1 MRCTTRSTTRHD
13 EKLNQMHDEMHDE
26 EHDEMH
32 DEEHQHDEE
41 HHKMHDEEHDV
52 MHDEEH
58 DEMHDVEH
66 QHNEFEG
73 CKDSVST
80 TYVGTSN
87 QYNTMHLTRTLRTQ
101 HPLPNELTIVADN
114 GAATRT
120 AQHTSESLFSDYVHH
135 CFREGLT

>member
-41 HHKMHDEEHDV
+41 HHRMHDEEHDA
-52 MHDEEH
+52 MHDEELG
-58 DEMHDVEH
+58 EMR
-66 QHNEFEG
+66 
-73 CKDSVST
+73 KDSVST

-87 QYNTMHLTRTLRTQ
+87 QYNTMHLTRTLRTK

-120 AQHTSESLFSDYVHH
+120 AQHTNESLFSDYVHY